1 MAVATRYRFWEFSGE
16 EKNISTKIL
25 HHIYWLTIRYLRT
38 KYEDRHFFPS
48 RATFHSV
55 TAESRSWTSMKLTF
69 LFLCRKRIVFCFA
82 FPANW
87 SLINL
92 SPYQV
97 WMKCFK
103 KTLEHDMYD
112 HIYVYI
118 IWYLYRQHWRF
129 FFWFPMHCTAK
140 SHLYLPTQVL
150 KQLVCL
156 KFNWERWKIL

>member
-25 HHIYWLTIRYLRT
+25 QHIYWLTIRYLRT
-38 KYEDRHFFPS
+38 KYEDRHFFS
-48 RATFHSV
+48 ITCHLSLGHRRKSLLNKHEVNVFV
-55 TAESRSWTSMKLTF
+55 
-69 LFLCRKRIVFCFA
+69 LCRKRIVFCFA

-92 SPYQV
+92 SPCRV

-103 KTLEHDMYD
+103 KTLEHDMFD

-129 FFWFPMHCTAK
+129 FSDSLWHDRKNIFIFLH
-140 SHLYLPTQVL
+140 
-150 KQLVCL
+150 
-156 KFNWERWKIL
+156 KFYSS